1 MPQKV
6 LSELNFGNFLF
17 RRSFL
22 QFTWYS
28 FFVEGDGN
36 DVIDGFQRYEADG
49 EARTALRMYFGRNI
63 PAPSADGDF
72 QITFACLAGIN
83 CAHSHVTQKEQNKAH
98 ALQSSSG
105 CRFPKLNA
113 PRPKYG
119 AR

>member
-6 LSELNFGNFLF
+6 LNELNFGQFFFF

-49 EARTALRMYFGRNI
+49 EARTALRMYFGRYI
-63 PAPSADGDF
+63 PASSADGDF
-72 QITFACLAGIN
+72 QITFACLAGVD
-83 CAHSHVTQKEQNKAH
+83 CAHSHVTQKQQK
-98 ALQSSSG
+98 S
-105 CRFPKLNA
+105 
-113 PRPKYG
+113 
-119 AR
+119 ARITIIIRVSIS